1 MLSEWF
7 SLKLQKPVTS
17 PRGHIQQAADSKLE
31 ASNDVVAMEAVTDS
45 ETEEWSD
52 TMEGNSTLAT
62 TGNLTL
68 GYSYVTLKFLT
79 LER

>member
-1 MLSEWF
+1 M
-7 SLKLQKPVTS
+7 VS
-17 PRGHIQQAADSKLE
+17 PRGNIQQAAESKLE
-31 ASNDVVAMEAVTDS
+31 ASNDVIAMEAVTDS

-68 GYSYVTLKFLT
+68 GYSYVTLIFCYSLKKNIVSK
-79 LER
+79 

>member
-1 MLSEWF
+1 MA
-7 SLKLQKPVTS
+7 S
-17 PRGHIQQAADSKLE
+17 PRGNIQQAAESKLE
-31 ASNDVVAMEAVTDS
+31 ASNDVMAMEPVADL

-68 GYSYVTLKFLT
+68 GYSYVTLKFVT
-79 LER
+79 F